1 MYFYAARQPILDRN
15 KELIGYELLFRDG
28 VDNVFPNID
37 GDEATSRL
45 IEGSQ
50 FNFGLEDLTDN
61 KPAYINF
68 TLDTLL
74 KGYPTLLNKDG
85 VVIEILETV
94 QPGKRLLA
102 IVKDLKEKGYTLALD
117 DYAHQPVWRH
127 FYPFIDIIKIDF
139 LKCDIEI
146 VKALIEDL
154 KPYPHIKLLA
164 EKVETYELYN
174 QAFELG
180 FRVSSLSDFI
190 DPQVWSTFQSGNQQ
204 VILGKGVAELLN
216 VDKGDYL
223 TLMLPTNGPATK
235 VQAPKRVRVQVAGL
249 LTLNGQIDHNLAL
262 IPLADA
268 QSYAKLGQGV
278 TGVAVKVTDVLQ
290 ATQIVREAGN
300 TLNDYVYLR
309 SWQQKFGF
317 LYRDIQLVRT
327 IMYLVMVLVIGVASF
342 NIVSTL
348 MMAVKDRAG
357 EIAILR
363 TMGASDGLVKRIFVW
378 QGVFSGVLG
387 SIAGSVTGVVV
398 ALNLTPMISVLE
410 QLIGHQ
416 FLSGDIYFVDFL
428 PSQVA
433 WMDVVLVS
441 STAIGLS
448 LMATWYPASRASR
461 LNPAAV
467 LSAK

>member
-1 MYFYAARQPILDRN
+1 MLSSLSLLIGGRFSRAKQRN
-15 KELIGYELLFRDG
+15 KMVSFISLSSTLGIAVGVAVIIIGLSAMNGFERELNNRVLSVISHGEFEG
-28 VDNVFPNID
+28 VRGP
-37 GDEATSRL
+37 
-45 IEGSQ
+45 
-50 FNFGLEDLTDN
+50 LTDWQS
-61 KPAYINF
+61 
-68 TLDTLL
+68 
-74 KGYPTLLNKDG
+74 
-85 VVIEILETV
+85 VISQLEKH
-94 QPGKRLLA
+94 P
-102 IVKDLKEKGYTLALD
+102 
-117 DYAHQPVWRH
+117 
-127 FYPFIDIIKIDF
+127 KIDAAAPF
-139 LKCDIEI
+139 
-146 VKALIEDL
+146 VKLTA
-154 KPYPHIKLLA
+154 LA
-164 EKVETYELYN
+164 EKGTQLKALEVRGIDPSAES
-174 QAFELG
+174 
-180 FRVSSLSDFI
+180 RVSSLSAFI
-190 DPQVWSTFQSGNQQ
+190 DPQVWSMFQAGNQQ
-204 VILGKGVAELLN
+204 VILGQGVADLLN

-223 TLMLPTNGPATK
+223 TLMIPTNGLTTK
-235 VQAPKRVRVQVAGL
+235 VQAPKRVRVKVAGL

-387 SIAGSVTGVVV
+387 SITGSVIGVIV
-398 ALNLTPMISVLE
+398 ALNLTPMISALE
-410 QLIGHQ
+410 QLIGHP

-428 PSQVA
+428 PSQVV
-433 WMDVVLVS
+433 WVDVVLVS